1 MNYVIRE
8 VYPLGGHNVTD
19 SKGNIMFFRNE
30 QEAERTAASLNKM
43 KKDATR
49 LFIVVPDTH

>member
-1 MNYVIRE
+1 VSYVIRE

-19 SKGNIMFFRNE
+19 NQGNVMFFRSE
-30 QEAERTAASLNKM
+30 QDAEKTAATMNRM

-49 LFIVVPDTH
+49 LFIVVPDPH